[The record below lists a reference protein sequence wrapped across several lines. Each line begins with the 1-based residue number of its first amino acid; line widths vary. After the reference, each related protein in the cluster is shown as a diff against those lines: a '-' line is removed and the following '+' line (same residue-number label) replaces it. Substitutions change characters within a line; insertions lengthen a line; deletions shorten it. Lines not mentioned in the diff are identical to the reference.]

1 MKNKKVEYLL
11 KSKEGEVLR
20 LELGG
25 GKQEGFISF
34 GDFGG
39 ADIRHGVEDYPYPI
53 PDNSITIIKVLHVA
67 EQINPLNGGFLKWM
81 DELWRIM
88 KYDGQLL
95 LSIFYAGSV
104 GYWADPMNVNGC
116 TDETWDFFD
125 PLRPSSLYKKYK
137 PKPWKKVTSF
147 ANPDGL
153 MEVLLVKR
161 REDPSYKKNERY

>member
-1 MKNKKVEYLL
+1 MKNLKVEHLL
-11 KSKEGEVLR
+11 KSKSGEVLR

-25 GKQEGFISF
+25 GKQEGFISLGPK
-34 GDFGG
+34 GDIVH
-39 ADIRHGVEDYPYPI
+39 DIESYPYPI
-53 PDNSITIIKVLHVA
+53 PDNSLTIIKTIHVA
-67 EQINPLNGGFLKWM
+67 EKINPLNGGFITFM

-95 LSIFYAGSV
+95 ISTFYAGSV
-104 GYWADPMNVNGC
+104 GYWCDPCNVNGC
-116 TDETWDFFD
+116 TDETWDYFD
-125 PLRPSSLYKKYK
+125 PLRPTGLYKQYK

-161 REDPSYKKNERY
+161 REDISYTK